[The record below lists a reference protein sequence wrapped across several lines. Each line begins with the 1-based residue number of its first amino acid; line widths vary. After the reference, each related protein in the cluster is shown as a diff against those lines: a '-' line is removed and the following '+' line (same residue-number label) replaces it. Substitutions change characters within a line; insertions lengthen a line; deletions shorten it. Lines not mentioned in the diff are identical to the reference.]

1 MPKFPYNFFDD
12 FIVRLPHLSFKE
24 FKRNFY
30 EKCTDDENIE
40 KYLTSIIFR
49 EAIYLASLSLYN
61 ETKTKINQK
70 LKVSLLKYYNRAS
83 TRYTPFGLFAGV
95 SLGNF
100 DKENQK
106 ISNVEKD
113 TELREKITKISDLE
127 AILEKQNCILI

>member
-49 EAIYLASLSLYN
+49 EAIYLVIPKNKYNDLIFNILLSN
-61 ETKTKINQK
+61 
-70 LKVSLLKYYNRAS
+70 
-83 TRYTPFGLFAGV
+83 FA
-95 SLGNF
+95 
-100 DKENQK
+100 
-106 ISNVEKD
+106 
-113 TELREKITKISDLE
+113 
-127 AILEKQNCILI
+127 

>member
-49 EAIYLASLSLYN
+49 EAIYLASLSLFN
-61 ETKTKINQK
+61 ETKTKISEK
-70 LKVSLLKYYNRAS
+70 SKVSLVKYYNRAS

-95 SLGNF
+95 SLSKF
-100 DKENQK
+100 DK
-106 ISNVEKD
+106 KD
-113 TELREKITKISDLE
+113 HFPKSFS
-127 AILEKQNCILI
+127 